1 MTEATS
7 APAGGEGAPAPAPA
21 IAPANDAPLTA
32 SEAAAALSQRR
43 WEKHRQSQAPEAA
56 EAAPVETPQE
66 LPAEAIAAPETD
78 PGETADQG
86 SEPEANELPPIEPP
100 RSWTKEE
107 KAEFATYPRE
117 AQEKIARREQERERA
132 IRSSQN
138 EAAEI
143 RKAAEAERAK
153 VEQAR
158 QQYEQALPALMETLQ
173 SQQAGQFADIRT
185 QADVQRMATEDPLR
199 YIQWNAHR
207 EQVSAIQNEMR
218 QAQERQSQEWNQK
231 WQDFATK
238 EDAKTSEMIPEL
250 SDPKQRAKVQEAAL
264 TYLKDK
270 GFTES
275 ELGSAWNG
283 QASLSLR
290 DHRIQGLI
298 RDAVKYREGQEAAKA
313 KLATPKPLPTV
324 QRPGVSAP
332 KVDNQVVALTKKLE
346 QTGDMRDAA
355 ALVAARRAA
364 SR

>member
-1 MTEATS
+1 MTEVTS
-7 APAGGEGAPAPAPA
+7 APAGDVSAPAPVPSAPA
-21 IAPANDAPLTA
+21 SDEGTSASDAA
-32 SEAAAALSQRR
+32 RALSQRR
-43 WEKHRQSQAPEAA
+43 WEKQRQSQAPEA
-56 EAAPVETPQE
+56 EPAPVETPQE
-66 LPAEAIAAPETD
+66 LPTEAIAAPETD
-78 PGETADQG
+78 PGET
-86 SEPEANELPPIEPP
+86 EPQETEPQEIAPIEPP

-117 AQEKIARREQERERA
+117 AQEKIARREQEREKA

-143 RKAAEAERAK
+143 RKAAEAERK
-153 VEQAR
+153 QVEQAR

-218 QAQERQSQEWNQK
+218 QAQERQSYEWAQK
-231 WQDFATK
+231 WQDFASK
-238 EDAKTSEMIPEL
+238 EDAKTAEMIPEL
-250 SDPKQRAKVQEAAL
+250 ADPKQRLKVQESAL
-264 TYLKDK
+264 SYLKDK

-275 ELGSAWNG
+275 ELGSAWTG

-298 RDAVKYREGQEAAKA
+298 RDAVKYREQQEVAKQ

-332 KVDNQVVALTKKLE
+332 KVDSAVVALTKKLE
-346 QTGDMRDAA
+346 STGDMRDAA

-364 SR
+364 RRQ